1 MNENLATIRGGV
13 VSHLKYSGPAGTRRY
28 DLFVPSGY
36 GGAAVPMVVMLHGG
50 SQNSADFAVGTA
62 MNVLAEQHTFLV
74 AYPQQS
80 RRANPG
86 RFWNWFRPED
96 QRAGTGEPGI
106 IAGITRQVAG
116 DRAVDLSRLYVA
128 GMSAGGAMAAV
139 MAATHPELYAAVA
152 VHSGVAYRAAH
163 DVKSGFNAMQ
173 TGGNPAAG
181 GTIPLIVF
189 HGNSD
194 KTVAPINAE
203 KLIASG
209 TSSYG
214 GGLTRVLTAGERHG
228 RAYDRTSYLD
238 SSDVVVAESWMVRG
252 GGHTWF
258 GGNPS
263 GSYTDPTGPS
273 ASAEFIRFFLSHPK
287 T

>member
-1 MNENLATIRGGV
+1 MNENVDTIRGGV
-13 VSHLKYSGPAGTRRY
+13 VSHLKYAGPAGVRRY
-28 DLFVPSGY
+28 DLYVPSGY
-36 GGAAVPMVVMLHGG
+36 RGAAVPVVVMLHGG
-50 SQNSADFAVGTA
+50 SQDAADFALGTG
-62 MNVLAEQHTFLV
+62 MNALAEQQNFLV
-74 AYPQQS
+74 VYPQQS

-96 QRAGTGEPGI
+96 QRAGAGEPGI
-106 IAGITRQVAG
+106 IAAIIREVA
-116 DRAVDLSRLYVA
+116 RHHAVDLSRVYVA

-139 MAATHPELYAAVA
+139 MAATYPELFAAVA

-163 DVKSGFNAMQ
+163 DVRSAFNAMQ
-173 TGGNPAAG
+173 TGGIPPAG

-194 KTVAPINAE
+194 KTVAPVNAE
-203 KLIASG
+203 KLIASR

-214 GGLTRVLTAGERHG
+214 GGLTQVLTAGERFG
-228 RAYDRTSYLD
+228 RAYDRTCYTD

-258 GGNPS
+258 GGHSS

-273 ASAEFIRFFLSHPK
+273 ASAEMVRFFLDHPK
-287 T
+287 P